1 MFLCQDHLNSIQI
14 LISVHANKLN
24 LSAKLYNLFYNSITD
39 CHFFEGDSG
48 YFPEAMGGVR
58 PVPSLTAYVGYAR
71 DTVSAKDFRQRQTI
85 VMHGKSVMIKE
96 TKIRAPRVS
105 QRGDTL
111 TYLVNSFR
119 QKQDRTIT
127 DVIKKMPGLQ
137 VGEDGTLTY
146 TIKKSHKT
154 AIY

>member
-1 MFLCQDHLNSIQI
+1 MR
-14 LISVHANKLN
+14 
-24 LSAKLYNLFYNSITD
+24 
-39 CHFFEGDSG
+39 GDSG

-71 DTVSAKDFRQRQTI
+71 DTVSAKDFRQGQTI

>member
-1 MFLCQDHLNSIQI
+1 
-14 LISVHANKLN
+14 
-24 LSAKLYNLFYNSITD
+24 
-39 CHFFEGDSG
+39 
-48 YFPEAMGGVR
+48 MGGVC

-71 DTVSAKDFRQRQTI
+71 DTVSAKDFRLGQTI

>member
-1 MFLCQDHLNSIQI
+1 MCEG
-14 LISVHANKLN
+14 NKR
-24 LSAKLYNLFYNSITD
+24 LFYI
-39 CHFFEGDSG
+39 
-48 YFPEAMGGVR
+48 
-58 PVPSLTAYVGYAR
+58 GYAR
-71 DTVSAKDFRQRQTI
+71 DTVSAKDFRQGQTI